1 MYKRIIIATD
11 GSKRSKKAIQHGI
24 ALAKAY
30 GASVVGFHCR
40 PPFPMVYY
48 GEPVFVEIVPEKD
61 YERETVKTAL
71 RYLGE
76 IEAAANKAGLTYK
89 GVHVADVSPASALVK
104 AAKKQKCDA
113 IVMASHGRKGIARL
127 VLGSETNRVLVESTL
142 PVLVTR

>member
-1 MYKRIIIATD
+1 MYKRILIATD
-11 GSKRSKKAIQHGI
+11 GSKLSKKAIANGI

-61 YERETVKTAL
+61 YERETTNTAL

-76 IEAAANKAGLTYK
+76 IEAAAAKAGVPYK
-89 GVHVADVSPASALVK
+89 GVHVSNTSPASALLKV
-104 AAKKQKCDA
+104 AKKEKCDA
-113 IVMASHGRKGIARL
+113 IVMASHGRKGVARL
-127 VLGSETNRVLVESTL
+127 VLGSETNRVLVDSHI